1 MKNLS
6 AKSLWI
12 YETDDWVPWEK
23 LEKEELRWAADESV
37 WSRIYWLMRDAY
49 DIKLVCM
56 TDGTWLCKH
65 YDIINSLLIQQYLH
79 VSNLKLRVCIV
90 FFLHNL
96 QKFCILRVSVATCL
110 RCDGK
115 YCMSCWKLA
124 FCSMLKEFWKSI
136 RMWQSSRQS
145 SAANFSSAIL
155 FGPLCICIF
164 ISVFVCVCVC
174 VNVVSWDHL
183 SYSGDL

>member
-1 MKNLS
+1 MNLCEAGS
-6 AKSLWI
+6 TDWWGMHMTSSLYAWQMGPDCAN
-12 YETDDWVPWEK
+12 T
-23 LEKEELRWAADESV
+23 
-37 WSRIYWLMRDAY
+37 
-49 DIKLVCM
+49 M
-56 TDGTWLCKH
+56 TLYKQFVDPAIFTCVKPK
-65 YDIINSLLIQQYLH
+65 ITSLY
-79 VSNLKLRVCIV
+79 CI
-90 FFLHNL
+90 FLHNL

-115 YCMSCWKLA
+115 YYMSCWKLA

-155 FGPLCICIF
+155 FGPLCIYIF

-183 SYSGDL
+183 TYSGDL